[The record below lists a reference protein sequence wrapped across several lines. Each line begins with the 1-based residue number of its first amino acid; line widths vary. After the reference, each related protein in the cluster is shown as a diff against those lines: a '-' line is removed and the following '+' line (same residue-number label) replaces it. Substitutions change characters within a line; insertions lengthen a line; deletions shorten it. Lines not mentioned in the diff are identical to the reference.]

1 MASRRGQKR
10 RGARFGKMES
20 EQRIATLQ
28 GKIIGI
34 TGIIELYQGKP
45 EIKVTSADQF
55 KGLDAQPVQ

>member
-1 MASRRGQKR
+1 
-10 RGARFGKMES
+10 MES
-20 EQRIATLQ
+20 DQRIATLQ

-55 KGLDAQPVQ
+55 NDLDAQLVK